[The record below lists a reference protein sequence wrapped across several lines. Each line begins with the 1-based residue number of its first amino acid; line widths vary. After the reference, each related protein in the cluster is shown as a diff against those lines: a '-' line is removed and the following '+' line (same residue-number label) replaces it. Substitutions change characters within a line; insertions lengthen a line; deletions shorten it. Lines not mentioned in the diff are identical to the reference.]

1 MLAHEVGGNRSGA
14 AGSVDAPPGLQ
25 RRLTVPLFAVSS
37 VTGSGIPLLHA
48 FLSALR
54 PSSFK
59 SAAPSVRA
67 QLHACDIFQF
77 QRH

>member
-1 MLAHEVGGNRSGA
+1 MYFQAAALAHEVTGNNKGA
-14 AGSVDAPPGLQ
+14 ASSADAPPGLQ

-54 PSSFK
+54 PSSTD
-59 SAAPSVRA
+59 SAAPSVSPSSYLYA
-67 QLHACDIFQF
+67 
-77 QRH
+77 